1 MSNQPTATVP
11 AMSTRA
17 RFRPPPLPSVAMHG
31 FWGRWIETVRQ
42 TTAPILRRR
51 CEDAGMYEQIDPD
64 RPVPKETVPLKH
76 GANTS
81 AQRFWDS
88 DFGKIIETAAYCLV
102 RERDPA
108 LEKLVDDIVDIYA
121 RLQLPDGYMNSW
133 FQRMRPGKRWT
144 NMRDD
149 HELYCAGHMLEGAV
163 AYFQATGKRK
173 LLDIMLR
180 YLEHIRG
187 VIGTGPGQK
196 PGYPGHQEIEL
207 ALVRLYRLTGD
218 RTHLDLA
225 RYFIDQ
231 RGQDP
236 KFFELEAQAR
246 GEKPGEWYQKTP
258 EYNQWHAPV
267 REQDKVVG
275 HAVRAMYMYS
285 GMADVAAEFGDDS
298 LRVALERLWA
308 DLVGKRLYV
317 TGGMGPSAYNEG
329 FTEDYD
335 LPNESAYAET
345 CASVGLV
352 FWARR
357 MLEMSLEGRYGDMM
371 EQALYNGALAGIS
384 LDGSVFFY
392 ENPLESRGNH
402 HRWKWHRCP
411 CCPPN
416 IARLLASIGT
426 YAYAEGQGELAVH
439 LYGESEAT
447 LDIGAGKVRVA
458 QRTRYPW
465 EGDVEFTITPDQP
478 RSFALSLRIPAWS
491 HATQI
496 AVNGVQLDPATLTT
510 EGYARI
516 ERAWQPG
523 DTVRLRL
530 GLAVQRLHA
539 NPNVR
544 QDAGRV
550 ALRRGPIVYCLEGVD
565 NSVPLN
571 SIALPPQAELQAT
584 FEAGLLDGVIVL
596 QGTATV
602 VKSEGWGEEL
612 YRPQPAP
619 TEPVQI
625 RAVPYFAWDNRAPGE
640 MLVWLREAPAD

>member
-1 MSNQPTATVP
+1 MSRATMVAP
-11 AMSTRA
+11 LMRSRVASTSDWMSSTNT
-17 RFRPPPLPSVAMHG
+17 PLP
-31 FWGRWIETVRQ
+31 I
-42 TTAPILRRR
+42 
-51 CEDAGMYEQIDPD
+51 
-64 RPVPKETVPLKH
+64 
-76 GANTS
+76 
-81 AQRFWDS
+81 
-88 DFGKIIETAAYCLV
+88 
-102 RERDPA
+102 
-108 LEKLVDDIVDIYA
+108 
-121 RLQLPDGYMNSW
+121 
-133 FQRMRPGKRWT
+133 
-144 NMRDD
+144 
-149 HELYCAGHMLEGAV
+149 
-163 AYFQATGKRK
+163 
-173 LLDIMLR
+173 
-180 YLEHIRG
+180 
-187 VIGTGPGQK
+187 
-196 PGYPGHQEIEL
+196 
-207 ALVRLYRLTGD
+207 
-218 RTHLDLA
+218 
-225 RYFIDQ
+225 
-231 RGQDP
+231 DP

-258 EYNQWHAPV
+258 EYNQWQAPV

-447 LDIGAGKVRVA
+447 LDIGTGKVRIE

-465 EGDVEFTITPDQP
+465 EGDVAFTITPDRSCSARP
-478 RSFALSLRIPAWS
+478 RPKPVRGGKPQHHPPAV
-491 HATQI
+491 AT
-496 AVNGVQLDPATLTT
+496 PATLSAPAS
-510 EGYARI
+510 GS
-516 ERAWQPG
+516 P
-523 DTVRLRL
+523 
-530 GLAVQRLHA
+530 A
-539 NPNVR
+539 NRV
-544 QDAGRV
+544 V
-550 ALRRGPIVYCLEGVD
+550 ALRSSTMPH
-565 NSVPLN
+565 
-571 SIALPPQAELQAT
+571 SISMESASSAA
-584 FEAGLLDGVIVL
+584 ADH
-596 QGTATV
+596 TAT
-602 VKSEGWGEEL
+602 
-612 YRPQPAP
+612 P
-619 TEPVQI
+619 
-625 RAVPYFAWDNRAPGE
+625 
-640 MLVWLREAPAD
+640 

>member
-1 MSNQPTATVP
+1 MNDQPAVP
-11 AMSTRA
+11 ATRA
-17 RFRPPPLPSVAMHG
+17 RFRPPPVPSVSMHG
-31 FWGRWIETVRQ
+31 CWGRWIETVRQ
-42 TTAPILRRR
+42 TTAPTLRRR
-51 CEDAGMYEQIDPD
+51 CEEAGMYEQIDPD
-64 RPVPKETVPLKH
+64 RPVPKETVVRKP

-88 DFGKIIETAAYCLV
+88 DFGKVIETAGYCLA

-108 LEKLVDDIVDIYA
+108 LEAFVDNIVDIYA
-121 RLQLPDGYMNSW
+121 RLQLPDGYVNSW
-133 FQRMRPGKRWT
+133 FQRMQPPGRRWT

-149 HELYCAGHMLEGAV
+149 HELYNAGHLLEGAV

-173 LLDIMLR
+173 LLDILLR
-180 YLEHIRG
+180 YLEHIRS
-187 VIGTGPGQK
+187 VLGTGPGQK

-207 ALVRLYRLTGD
+207 ALVKLYRATGD
-218 RTHLDLA
+218 RQHLELA

-236 KFFELEAQAR
+236 KYFEIEAAAR
-246 GEKPGEWYQKTP
+246 GEKPGEWFQKTP

-285 GMADVAAEFGDDS
+285 GMADVAAEFADDS

-308 DLVGKRLYV
+308 DLVGKRMYV
-317 TGGMGPSAYNEG
+317 TGGMGPSAHNEG

-335 LPNESAYAET
+335 LPNETAYAET
-345 CASVGLV
+345 CATIGLV

-357 MLEMSLEGRYGDMM
+357 MLDMSLQGRYGDMM
-371 EQALYNGALAGIS
+371 EQALYNGALSGIS
-384 LDGSVFFY
+384 LDGTVFFY
-392 ENPLESRGNH
+392 ENPLASRGDH

-426 YAYAEGQGELAVH
+426 YAYAEGEREIAVH
-439 LYGESEAT
+439 LYGESEAR
-447 LDIGAGKVRVA
+447 LDIGAGQVRLA

-465 EGDVEFTITPDQP
+465 DGDVEITVTPDQP
-478 RSFALSLRIPAWS
+478 GRFALSLRIPEWS
-491 HATQI
+491 HGTRLT
-496 AVNGVQLDPATLTT
+496 VNGVAFDLAALTT
-510 EGYARI
+510 DGYARI
-516 ERAWQPG
+516 DRDWQPG
-523 DTVRLRL
+523 DTVRLGLVLGVERL
-530 GLAVQRLHA
+530 YA

-550 ALRRGPIVYCLEGVD
+550 ALRRGPLVYCLEGVD
-565 NSVPLN
+565 NTTPLDR
-571 SIALPPQAELQAT
+571 IVLPRGLDLQARY
-584 FEAGLLDGVIVL
+584 EADLLDGVVVL
-596 QGTATV
+596 QGTAMAAQT
-602 VKSEGWGEEL
+602 EGWGEVL
-612 YRPQPAP
+612 YRTQPAP
-619 TEPVQI
+619 MQPVPI

-640 MLVWLREAPAD
+640 MAVWLREEQ